1 MPKNKWRDFIM
12 NKNDD
17 VFKEFL
23 NQAANSAALGVAK
36 LGVENA
42 KEFLPLVA
50 DFTRSMYEE
59 MKKKGFTDQ
68 QAFQFSSE
76 YVMRSFSQK

>member
-1 MPKNKWRDFIM
+1 MDKDNDFLKDFM
-12 NKNDD
+12 
-17 VFKEFL
+17 
-23 NQAANSAALGVAK
+23 NQAANSAALGAAK
-36 LGVENA
+36 LGIENA

-50 DFTRSMYEE
+50 DFTKSMYDE

-76 YVMRSFSQK
+76 FTMKSFGQK